1 MRAAVC
7 KEYGE
12 PETVTVDELASPVPG
27 PGEVVVRVAAAAV
40 NFPDVLFVANRYQ
53 VSVPVPFTPGSEF
66 AGEVVTVGDGVT
78 DLTVGQPVFGSV
90 MVGAFAEEVLVAAS
104 SLTPAPDGVELQAAA
119 GFGVAYGTAYHSLR
133 SVGRVQP
140 GEWVAVLGAAGGVG
154 LAAVDVAAALGARV
168 VAVAS
173 TEEKRAVCLDH
184 GAEAAI
190 DPAIDV
196 RDGLREATGGAG
208 VDVIIDPVGGP
219 LAERA
224 LRAGRWGGRFVT
236 VGYASG
242 EIPRIPLNLVLL
254 KGVAIV
260 GFEMRTFGLNAP
272 EEEARDRREL
282 MELFAAG
289 KVHPHI
295 GARFPLDD
303 TAAALRHVAD
313 RKAIGKVIIEP

>member
-7 KEYGE
+7 KEYGA
-12 PETVTVDELASPVPG
+12 PETVTVEEVAAVVPG
-27 PGEVVVRVAAAAV
+27 AGEVVVRVAAAAV
-40 NFPDVLFVANRYQ
+40 NFPDVLFVANQYQ

-66 AGEVVTVGDGVT
+66 AGEVVTVGEGAS
-78 DLTVGQPVFGSV
+78 DLSVGQRVFGSV
-90 MVGAFAEEVLVAAS
+90 MVGAFAEEVLAPAA

-140 GEWVAVLGAAGGVG
+140 REWVAVLGAAGGVG
-154 LAAVDVAAALGARV
+154 LAAVEVAAALGARV

-173 TEEKRAVCLDH
+173 TEEKRAVCLEH

-190 DPAIDV
+190 DPAVDV
-196 RDGLREATGGAG
+196 RDGLREATDGAG

-254 KGVAIV
+254 KGVTIV

-272 EEEARDRREL
+272 EEAARDRREL
-282 MELFAAG
+282 MALFAAG
-289 KVHPHI
+289 RLHPHI
-295 GARFPLDD
+295 GARFPLDGA
-303 TAAALRHVAD
+303 AAALRYVAD

>member
-282 MELFAAG
+282 MELFAGG

>member
-1 MRAAVC
+1 M
-7 KEYGE
+7 
-12 PETVTVDELASPVPG
+12 
-27 PGEVVVRVAAAAV
+27 
-40 NFPDVLFVANRYQ
+40 
-53 VSVPVPFTPGSEF
+53 
-66 AGEVVTVGDGVT
+66 
-78 DLTVGQPVFGSV
+78 
-90 MVGAFAEEVLVAAS
+90 
-104 SLTPAPDGVELQAAA
+104 
-119 GFGVAYGTAYHSLR
+119 
-133 SVGRVQP
+133 QP

-190 DPAIDV
+190 DPAFDV

-254 KGVAIV
+254 KGVTIV

-272 EEEARDRREL
+272 EEAARDRREL
-282 MELFAAG
+282 MDAARRRQAAP
-289 KVHPHI
+289 PHRRPVP
-295 GARFPLDD
+295 ARRHRRRPPLRRRPQGHRQGHHR
-303 TAAALRHVAD
+303 TLTPSV
-313 RKAIGKVIIEP
+313 PF

>member
-1 MRAAVC
+1 M
-7 KEYGE
+7 
-12 PETVTVDELASPVPG
+12 
-27 PGEVVVRVAAAAV
+27 
-40 NFPDVLFVANRYQ
+40 
-53 VSVPVPFTPGSEF
+53 
-66 AGEVVTVGDGVT
+66 
-78 DLTVGQPVFGSV
+78 
-90 MVGAFAEEVLVAAS
+90 AAS

-190 DPAIDV
+190 DPAVDV
-196 RDGLREATGGAG
+196 RDGLREATDGAG

-272 EEEARDRREL
+272 EEAARDRREL

-289 KVHPHI
+289 KLHPHI